1 MNLDKML
8 PASQQSAEGQSALAA
23 YDYELPPE
31 RIAARPARRRVQA
44 RLLVLEGPEAPAH
57 HKVAH
62 LTRYL
67 RTGDLLVMNN
77 TRVVPARIMARKPTG
92 GKVEVLLLS
101 PAQPL
106 ASDDSGQLHQA
117 LLKSHRPLNP
127 GAELVL
133 DQREGLPEMR
143 LKLVTKGER
152 GQASIWVPGS
162 GMDLAKQRGQVPLP
176 PYIKRPNGPFEE
188 DARRYQTVYAACE
201 GAVAAPTAG
210 LHLSPALLAALET
223 RGVETAQLTLHVGYG
238 TFAEPRPED
247 LAAGRL
253 HAEWVEIP
261 PETSRAVARA
271 KARGGRVIA
280 VGTTSARAL
289 EWRAGPGG
297 VPRPGSGWCDLLIAE
312 GYEFK
317 ALDGLLTNFH
327 LPRTTLLMLVSA
339 LAGRRRILA
348 AYAEAVEKEYRFY
361 SYGDAML
368 II

>member
-1 MNLDKML
+1 ML
-8 PASQQSAEGQSALAA
+8 PASQQPAGGPSALAA
-23 YDYELPPE
+23 YDYALPAE
-31 RIAARPARRRVQA
+31 RIATHPAKRRVQA
-44 RLLVLEGPEAPAH
+44 RLLVLQHGESPAH
-57 HKVAH
+57 GKVAH

-67 RTGDLLVMNN
+67 KPGDLLVMND
-77 TRVVPARIMARKPTG
+77 TKVVPARIMARKPTG

-106 ASDDSGQLHQA
+106 ASDERGELHQA

-127 GAELVL
+127 GAELIF
-133 DQREGLPEMR
+133 EKSANLPE
-143 LKLVTKGER
+143 LHIKVVTKGER
-152 GQASIWVPGS
+152 GQATVWMPGS
-162 GMDLAKQRGQVPLP
+162 GMEIAKNRGQVPLP
-176 PYIKRPNGPFEE
+176 PYIKRPDGPLKN

-210 LHLSPALLAALET
+210 LHLSPALLDALQN
-223 RGVETAQLTLHVGYG
+223 RGVETASLTLHVGYG

-261 PETSRAVARA
+261 EATSRAVARA

-280 VGTTSARAL
+280 VGTTSVRAL

-297 VPRPGSGWCDLLIAE
+297 VPRPGSGWCTLLIDGAH
-312 GYEFK
+312 EFK
-317 ALDGLLTNFH
+317 AVDGMLTNFH

-339 LAGRRRILA
+339 LAGRERILA
-348 AYAEAVEKEYRFY
+348 AYAEAVEKKYRFY

>member
-1 MNLDKML
+1 MNQENML
-8 PASQQSAEGQSALAA
+8 PASQQPAGGPSALAA
-23 YDYELPPE
+23 YAYELPAD
-31 RIAARPARRRVQA
+31 RIAAQPAQRRVQA
-44 RLLVLEGPEAPAH
+44 RLLVLQGEEAPVH
-57 HKVAH
+57 RKVAH

-67 RTGDLLVMNN
+67 NPGDLLVIND
-77 TRVVPARIMARKPTG
+77 TKVVPARIMGRKPTG

-106 ASDDSGQLHQA
+106 ASDENGELHQA
-117 LLKSHRPLNP
+117 LLKSHRPLAP
-127 GAELVL
+127 GAEIIFGA
-133 DQREGLPEMR
+133 ENGHPETK
-143 LKLVTKGER
+143 LKVVTRGER
-152 GQASIWVPGS
+152 GQATVWVPGS
-162 GMDLAKQRGQVPLP
+162 GMQLAKDRGQVPLP
-176 PYIKRPNGPFEE
+176 PYIKRPDGPFKD
-188 DARRYQTVYAACE
+188 DAERYQTVYAACE

-210 LHLSPALLAALET
+210 LHISPALLAALNK
-223 RGVETAQLTLHVGYG
+223 RGVETATLTLHVGYG

-261 PETSRAVARA
+261 EATSRAVASAR
-271 KARGGRVIA
+271 ARGGRVIA

-297 VPRPGSGWCDLLIAE
+297 VPRAGAGWCSLLIDE
-312 GYEFK
+312 GHEFK
-317 ALDGLLTNFH
+317 AVDGLLTNFH

-339 LAGRRRILA
+339 LAGRDRILA